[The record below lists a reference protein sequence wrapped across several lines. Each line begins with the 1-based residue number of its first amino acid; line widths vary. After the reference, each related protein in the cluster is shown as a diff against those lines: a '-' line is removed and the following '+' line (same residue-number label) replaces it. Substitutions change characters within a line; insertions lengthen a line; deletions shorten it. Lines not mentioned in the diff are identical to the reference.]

1 MNRILIADD
10 EMIECRAL
18 EMMIRNDFPGEEVLP
33 FASNGLELIA
43 LIEREHPD
51 VAVVDINMPGM
62 TGLEALELVHS
73 RNPGMKMIICTAYSD
88 FDYLRQA
95 MQLGASDYL
104 LKPVK
109 HQDFQNTM
117 RKVLGELEKEKEK
130 SEKEASLQ
138 RQIGEMNEVLG
149 TEFLSSL
156 LLGVPD
162 MTGFEQYVS
171 SLPQN
176 YHGTVMMLLTGVLE
190 GKESGKKVKL
200 PERQITEEFRKYCRC
215 ISRSLREEICVL
227 VFPSRG
233 ADQTNAVKWLEDMC
247 QMVSRVFRERNHIL
261 LDVGVSSWKLRVEDM
276 TLMLDECKIA
286 ARTGEGIGVHFY
298 TRMESEGEEDPLANA
313 FLECRGFLNDGDW
326 KRCISILEGAFDQ
339 PETAACGPDRLKA
352 YVMRGVIFLME
363 GQERPFSTRYQKEN
377 GVDWTGLT
385 ACRETEQIRTWLLG
399 QVRRS
404 VEIKQD
410 TIRLEEHVMRALL
423 FMEENYEKDISL
435 DQTAGSAGIS
445 SFYLSR
451 LLKQEVGKTF
461 VEILTDLRMSRAIV
475 LLQEKKYQV
484 KDIARMTGYPN
495 VTYFYRAFK
504 KYTGMN
510 VGELRRMWE
519 TADKAQ
525 EGQN

>member
-1 MNRILIADD
+1 MKFW
-10 EMIECRAL
+10 E
-18 EMMIRNDFPGEEVLP
+18 RNF
-33 FASNGLELIA
+33 
-43 LIEREHPD
+43 
-51 VAVVDINMPGM
+51 
-62 TGLEALELVHS
+62 S
-73 RNPGMKMIICTAYSD
+73 RLFCW
-88 FDYLRQA
+88 
-95 MQLGASDYL
+95 
-104 LKPVK
+104 
-109 HQDFQNTM
+109 
-117 RKVLGELEKEKEK
+117 E
-130 SEKEASLQ
+130 
-138 RQIGEMNEVLG
+138 
-149 TEFLSSL
+149 
-156 LLGVPD
+156 
-162 MTGFEQYVS
+162 
-171 SLPQN
+171 LPQN
-176 YHGTVMMLLTGVLE
+176 YHGAVMLLLTGVLE
-190 GKESGKKVKL
+190 EKESGKKIKL

-215 ISRSLREEICVL
+215 ISRSLREEIYVL

-385 ACRETEQIRTWLLG
+385 ACRETEQIRTWLLE

-410 TIRLEEHVMRALL
+410 AIRLEEHVMRALL

-495 VTYFYRAFK
+495 VTYFYKTFK